1 MTLAW
6 QENEAREIA
15 QRISLPVSAEAA
27 EDRLPFSSLESN
39 FAAPGNP
46 RQHPNLKSQCDLT
59 SEDGGFSNG

>member
-39 FAAPGNP
+39 FAVPGNP
-46 RQHPNLKSQCDLT
+46 R
-59 SEDGGFSNG
+59 